1 MMRVAQCCSR
11 VFSLVSK
18 HSIIHQASRGQRLPI
33 GLQYCLRKTPLVFAN
48 SSIRFFRLTPTNRW
62 DLFGVYVASKVTSAV
77 QSAWS
82 TAPSISALSPAV
94 GHPIMERSDE
104 IKKLE
109 EALKKQNK
117 KQVAT
122 VYLVGEPGI
131 GKSQLARKYG
141 ETYYNSYYFPRSK
154 TALMLDMSNFEAN
167 YSNLAISIGVQPDV
181 ANDWKAPKKIAQEV
195 KKILSNRASWLL
207 ILDEYN
213 SLTYDGFDRGTVHTK
228 ETMPYSYMYY

>member
-1 MMRVAQCCSR
+1 MMRAAQCCSR

-48 SSIRFFRLTPTNRW
+48 RFFRLTPKNRLN
-62 DLFGVYVASKVTSAV
+62 LFELSYVVSRVTSAV
-77 QSAWS
+77 QWAWS
-82 TAPSISALSPAV
+82 TAPSIWALSPAV

-154 TALMLDMSNFEAN
+154 TALMLDMSNFKAN

-213 SLTYDGFDRGTVHTK
+213 SLTYDGFDRGIVHTK